1 MEMSGT
7 ESIFDAIRPYF
18 DSEIPASISRM
29 KAYEHIDDIA
39 DFLKIG
45 GGGDTLRSI
54 LSECRTVDDFQDK
67 IMAMVVEHIISST
80 SAGVEFTGLKH
91 FDGGRKHLILANHR
105 DIVLDPAIIQL
116 ILHRNDVSTTEI
128 AVGDNLITS
137 RFIEDV
143 CRSNKMIK
151 VTRSSS
157 PREVY
162 MSSMLLSK
170 YIRCQVASQ
179 TSSIWIAQRNGR
191 TKDGHDM
198 TEQGLLKMLQM
209 SGSGDF
215 YSDMC
220 ELDILPTAISYE
232 FEPCDALKTKEL
244 FISRRH
250 HYVKK
255 EGEDLNSILTG
266 ISSWKGRIR
275 ICFTKPILP
284 SDIASCA
291 ALAKNERFVE
301 LGRIIDRQIHA
312 AYYLWPNNYIAE
324 DLLSEREGKAS
335 GLSRKYSKA
344 AKETFLIHM
353 QEQLDA
359 IEGDIRGEQGLDLG
373 DNMRSELE
381 EIFLGIYANPVRSRS
396 EAEIK
401 A

>member
-1 MEMSGT
+1 
-7 ESIFDAIRPYF
+7 
-18 DSEIPASISRM
+18 
-29 KAYEHIDDIA
+29 
-39 DFLKIG
+39 
-45 GGGDTLRSI
+45 
-54 LSECRTVDDFQDK
+54 
-67 IMAMVVEHIISST
+67 
-80 SAGVEFTGLKH
+80 
-91 FDGGRKHLILANHR
+91 
-105 DIVLDPAIIQL
+105 
-116 ILHRNDVSTTEI
+116 
-128 AVGDNLITS
+128 
-137 RFIEDV
+137 
-143 CRSNKMIK
+143 
-151 VTRSSS
+151 
-157 PREVY
+157 